1 MGYKVFLGVGVGVG
15 FAAGAWA
22 GRDRY
27 NAVMRLVRGF
37 KDNPSVH
44 TTTGVL
50 QGQAAG
56 AVGTAKRV
64 VGGGGNGPKGGRGA
78 GPSPGVDTVPPGSVN
93 GGRPHPSN
101 PSGEV

>member
-1 MGYKVFLGVGVGVG
+1 MGYKFFLGAGLAVG

-27 NAVMRLVRGF
+27 DAVMRLVRGL

-44 TTTGVL
+44 TTAGVL

-56 AVGTAKRV
+56 AVGSAKRV
-64 VGGGGNGPKGGRGA
+64 VGGGGNGPTSGRGA
-78 GPSPGVDTVPPGSVN
+78 GPGSGGGNVAGSFN
-93 GGRPHPSN
+93 GGRPHPED
-101 PSGEV
+101 PSR